1 MVAIHTEHHCLVCA
15 MHKRRPCAEETVPI
29 HLRQV
34 LELRSPPPFQGF
46 GATSAG
52 PKCTAAGGEV
62 RQAATTLSR
71 VQMVQWKRKSNASAA
86 SRVPAWCS
94 SQRRHFSWISYIH
107 TVPVPVYTWYTG
119 MKDHSIVPVPGVTVP
134 RCRYLYSYGYHH
146 N

>member
-107 TVPVPVYTWYTG
+107 TGTCIYLVYRYEGPLHRTG
-119 MKDHSIVPVPGVTVP
+119 TRCHGTA